1 LEKRTKELLP
11 CWLTRQATS
20 VRTVERKSF
29 LVLFFKKEL
38 LPSRLLPFAGRTL
51 QSDLANNIAWAPSV
65 GF

>member
-1 LEKRTKELLP
+1 
-11 CWLTRQATS
+11 

-51 QSDLANNIAWAPSV
+51 HFDLANNIAWAPSV